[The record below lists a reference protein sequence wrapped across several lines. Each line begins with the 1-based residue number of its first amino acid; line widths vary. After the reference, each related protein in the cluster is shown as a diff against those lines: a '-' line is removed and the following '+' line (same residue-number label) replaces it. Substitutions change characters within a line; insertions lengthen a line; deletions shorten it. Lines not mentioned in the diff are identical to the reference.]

1 MSALKHKGFI
11 AIIMYMYNISTMKN
25 IYRIAD
31 KIISIESIH
40 QKVHDYCRDYRTQ
53 NAVPDF
59 YVTISQQD
67 IDIAR
72 SKVKH
77 DYPYSD
83 AYLEEIAVH
92 RKIAE
97 RMPSFSTIL
106 MHGSVLAVDGRG
118 YMFTASSGTG
128 KSTHARLWRELL
140 GEKVTMIND
149 DKPFV
154 RISDG
159 YAEVFGTPY
168 NGKHRLGANT
178 SAPLKA
184 ICILERS
191 EYNHIA
197 RISPKEAYTMIIQQT
212 YRPRDT
218 AMLVKTL
225 ELVDALMNAVEF
237 YRLGCNMDIQAAELA
252 YNAMKG

>member
-1 MSALKHKGFI
+1 M
-11 AIIMYMYNISTMKN
+11 
-25 IYRIAD
+25 AD

-40 QKVHDYCRDYRTQ
+40 QNVHDYCRDYRTQ

-59 YVTISQQD
+59 YVNIYQKD
-67 IDIAR
+67 IDLAR

-77 DYPYSD
+77 DYSYTD

-106 MHGSVLAVDGRG
+106 MHGSVLAVDGQG

-149 DKPFV
+149 DKPLI

-159 YAEVFGTPY
+159 HAEIFGTPY
-168 NGKHRLGANT
+168 NGKHRLGTNT

-184 ICILERS
+184 
-191 EYNHIA
+191 
-197 RISPKEAYTMIIQQT
+197 
-212 YRPRDT
+212 
-218 AMLVKTL
+218 
-225 ELVDALMNAVEF
+225 MNAQNITTYSVF
-237 YRLGCNMDIQAAELA
+237 SQKKPTL
-252 YNAMKG
+252 